1 MTPEERAAG
10 FEQECERLL
19 LENGRLRDVLRSTL
33 ALLTGPLE
41 TLLER
46 DHKVKAAE
54 AIFDAAEAL
63 LSEAYAD
70 INAILDASPRPFE
83 AARGAKSR
91 RSLTRAERAIALH
104 GRGLSASRIGMQMAI
119 EDGQVYPAGEAVT
132 GVRPYSEQQVR
143 RWLRAKKG

>member
-10 FEQECERLL
+10 FEQECEGLL

-33 ALLTGPLE
+33 ALLMGPLE
-41 TLLER
+41 TLLQR
-46 DHKVKAAE
+46 DHKIK
-54 AIFDAAEAL
+54 AAEAL

-91 RSLTRAERAIALH
+91 RSESRAERALELH
-104 GRGLSASRIGMQMAI
+104 NRGLSYPRIGLLMAR
-119 EDGQVYPAGEAVT
+119 EDGRVYPAGEDLAGQT
-132 GVRPYSEQQVR
+132 RPYSEQQVG
-143 RWLRAKKG
+143 RWVRALKG